1 MDQRQAF
8 MKMVLIFDLHKTQNM
23 PSVVRRLLGFLRD
36 STPWR
41 YKGVKIK
48 LAVTLKIEAVH
59 FSETWGERKLVRHSV
74 RN

>member
-1 MDQRQAF
+1 
-8 MKMVLIFDLHKTQNM
+8 M
-23 PSVVRRLLGFLRD
+23 PSVVRRILGFVGV

-59 FSETWGERKLVRHSV
+59 LSETWRERKLVLHSV